1 MRALPW
7 ANASMV
13 NMVGSW
19 AQVSAPNLVKGASIF
34 HGNENVFNIRSKEA
48 AAAAL
53 SDADKLVELKAIVL
67 GIQRVFWRLKTHKVR
82 VNV

>member
-1 MRALPW
+1 MLKPEIEAYDNAL
-7 ANASMV
+7 AEVELKEKEAAV
-13 NMVGSW
+13 
-19 AQVSAPNLVKGASIF
+19 AA
-34 HGNENVFNIRSKEA
+34 KEA